1 MKFYNVYHDIK
12 NNVKLAL
19 MSLWTPGNHPM
30 RQYIDELL
38 SRESETVLQPPVFQS
53 TFPWSGTDNDDWRN
67 CLIPQIQQIID
78 NSGRIPYTH
87 QADSFRAANEG
98 KSVVVT
104 SGTGSG
110 KTECFLYPVLSDI
123 FKNTQVGGIQA
134 IFLYPLNALMEDQ
147 RKRLADLCGPL
158 NISFAVYNG
167 NTKEYQA
174 TQNPL
179 CPQELMTRQAIR
191 NNPPNILLTNPS
203 MLEYILVRDQD
214 VPMIN
219 SSRRLKWIV
228 IDEAHTYSGSSAV
241 ELRNQIKRVLKAF
254 DVTLQDVQFACTSAT
269 IGDGADPQPLVDFI
283 SQLTGQDPDR
293 IIVINGNR
301 YLPALDEDELQQQ
314 LSHVHPDLT
323 CDNVLKLRH
332 EINEKPGMRLPD
344 MWNTL
349 IGSMNEYSHEKALKL
364 IDALC
369 EMQINDKPV
378 LSLRAHYFM
387 RTIDGIYTCLNPNCN
402 NNRPAT
408 PMGRLTTHKASRC
421 SCGAPLL
428 ELKQCK
434 RCGTF
439 EITGQY
445 DNNTGLIRQG
455 TVNIFGPIEEYSDVD
470 DDGDELIAQNGNT
483 TSFVLSKHY
492 QDYAPPRQNSINCF
506 RANISRVIGT
516 NNQLRYDVDMANGDW
531 VGSRNNNSANI
542 CPICARNESK
552 LYSFRASAKQVN
564 TWIAPVLLSESDAG
578 HGDQQNPKR
587 FGKYIAFTD
596 SRQGTAISA
605 KLFNSNA
612 EKTHVWNR
620 IIRALSIDYID
631 NCEIVPVRLRDDNIQ
646 DAFFTDTYYHHRKVV
661 DDDEINYRKAIMR
674 SLVGRRP
681 IYDPSIETL
690 GLVSIIF
697 PQVNRIDRPD
707 ILERHGIDNISD
719 SDWRN
724 FLKICIDYVLRFGN
738 HLQFMSDSEQR
749 YSRDSDKG
757 APILRDRWPMLNM
770 NDNGR
775 NVSESQN
782 RIVLL
787 LCAALGY
794 HSINELNDNVRRG
807 LIDSLLN
814 QAWDDLCHN
823 GILRSVTPDNGY
835 YDNYPNGFYI
845 DITRAQIKLNEQAW
859 ICPVTKKM
867 LDTIFCGYS
876 PSIVGYLNEANIERY
891 RVREA
896 PVRIPILNT
905 TDRNEI
911 DQWLQKDENVQN
923 LRGLGLWDILH
934 DQLFKCTEPYLT
946 AEHSAQINRD
956 TLRQY
961 TDEFVANRIN
971 VLNCSTTMEMGVDIG
986 DIDIVLMDTVPPA
999 AANYMQRAGRAG
1011 RQRQTKAIA
1020 FTLCNT
1026 TPVGARAF
1034 ENPMWAIES
1043 VDRMKKVVPSSTITQ
1058 RHINAFFFR
1067 QFLVDPNRNQ
1077 RNQLGMRVRST
1088 VTDFFDNGVFNDFLD
1103 YLDDI
1108 YFDTDI
1114 KAAFNEV
1121 FEGELYQNC
1130 LFNTKEAIIDI
1141 RFSYIN
1147 TIQELTNAHN
1157 AAAGNDLRQKAIRN
1171 QIGSLRS
1178 INLLQYLSENLF
1190 FPNANMPT
1198 GICTFDYSV
1207 RTETKQKSDIYDNL
1221 RHLYDDLDNATDDIT
1236 RQTIRDNINAQ
1247 FEVLERLK
1255 REASRDMR
1263 TALNEYAPDQWVVI
1277 NENNYKSEGIVFRN
1291 AFDAETY
1298 RRFYYRCNQCGKVY
1312 YGVNMP
1318 NDGTCP
1324 SCGNQLIGTRNM
1336 LNMQNSFY
1344 VQVFEPI
1351 GFRTDPFARRNQQN
1365 KAERQYYN
1373 IQTELLHIDWMSPN
1387 RKVHM
1392 CELVCNDAKGEILYY
1407 NTGHGRGFAV
1417 CTCGKASVIPYS
1429 NDPNY
1434 MTGHRHLYN
1443 HDTVCP
1449 DANIRRNVVLAGRLQ
1464 TDYVAMHFK
1473 DSAGAYIQD
1482 TNFAISMGVILRRAL
1497 ASHLGVDMNE
1507 IDFGWKND
1515 EVGIV
1520 LYLFDTNR
1528 GGSNYSKQMVDSNV
1542 CQEVFRIAL
1551 QLLES
1556 YVCHCEDF
1564 PGTACSSC
1572 LVDRDSQR
1580 LMSRLSKQAV
1590 INWFREQANYVVPPP
1605 QSVSNFSDAAQR
1617 SINDVVSLAKKTV
1630 NDDSIHSVTFCF
1642 TDDQMDSSQWLCVEH
1657 QFGQIVHSLIS
1668 RGKRVEFVLEYCAD
1682 QHTTIPERLPFCLL
1696 EFECRNIHLR
1706 AVRDMGDFKTAMII
1720 RGNHGI
1726 QRFFIDDGGTI
1737 PMNDTWGSCNE
1748 LYFDSVD
1755 PQWDDVH
1762 LPTLNELYNQRN
1774 ANEIIK
1780 AGEIFL
1786 NLNQNVRI
1794 DHLFNDAITPALQ
1807 LNDQELAELE
1817 RILNGQNVRIN
1828 YSDRYVNSP
1837 LSCLMIVYLIQ
1848 ELRERFG
1855 FTIEQIDLQ
1864 LSDDVNNT
1872 RWNDYTYIKFNYPN
1886 PDMRDNDLISRFR
1899 DVLDIEPTIY
1909 NDPTHYRTL
1918 YIENEN
1924 GEYVDIRPDHG
1935 ISGGWNHTGR
1945 EQYQEWLL
1953 LDGSV
1958 RVTKHDEDDILYY
1971 LLTGRNNE

>member
-19 MSLWTPGNHPM
+19 MSLWTPGDHPM
-30 RQYIDELL
+30 RQHIDELL

-53 TFPWSGTDNDDWRN
+53 TFPWKCTDNEDWRN
-67 CLIPQIQQIID
+67 HLIPQIQQIID
-78 NSGRIPYTH
+78 NDNRTPYTH
-87 QADSFRAANEG
+87 QAESFREANEG
-98 KSVVVT
+98 NSIVVT

-123 FKNTQVGGIQA
+123 FKNAQVGGIQA

-147 RKRLADLCGPL
+147 RQRLADICRPL

-167 NTKEYQA
+167 NTKEYRA
-174 TQNPL
+174 MQNPL

-191 NNPPNILLTNPS
+191 NTPPNILLTNPS

-214 VPMIN
+214 VNMIN
-219 SSRRLKWIV
+219 NSRRLKWIV

-241 ELRNQIKRVLKAF
+241 ELGNQIKRVLNAF
-254 DVTLQDVQFACTSAT
+254 DVTLNDVQFACTSAT
-269 IGDGADPQPLVDFI
+269 IGDGSDPKPLVDFI
-283 SQLTGQDPDR
+283 SQLTGQDPAR
-293 IIVINGNR
+293 IRVINGER
-301 YLPALDEDELQQQ
+301 HLPELDETELQQALVQ
-314 LSHVHPDLT
+314 VHPALT
-323 CDNVLKLRH
+323 TENVLKLRH

-344 MWNTL
+344 IWKVIMGNL
-349 IGSMNEYSHEKALKL
+349 NDYSHEDALKL
-364 IDALC
+364 IDSLC
-369 EMQINDKPV
+369 EMRINDNPV

-455 TVNIFGPIEEYSDVD
+455 TVNVFDPIEEYSDVD
-470 DDGDELIAQNGNT
+470 DDGDELIAQDGNI

-506 RANISRVIGT
+506 RTNISRVVGT

-564 TWIAPVLLSESDAG
+564 TWIAPVLLTESDAG
-578 HGDQQNPKR
+578 HINPQNTRK

-612 EKTHVWNR
+612 ERTHVWNQ
-620 IIRALSIDYID
+620 IIDYLVCDRLNNNGVIR
-631 NCEIVPVRLRDDNIQ
+631 PVRLNGDIQ
-646 DAFFTDTYYHHRKVV
+646 DRFLINKYFAHRSEHPG
-661 DDDEINYRKAIMR
+661 DERSYRKAIMR
-674 SLVGRRP
+674 SLIGRRP
-681 IYDPSIETL
+681 VYEPSIENL
-690 GLVSIIF
+690 GLVSVIF
-697 PQVNRIDRPD
+697 PQIDNIDCPD
-707 ILERHGIDNISD
+707 ILERHDINVITRHE
-719 SDWRN
+719 WHN
-724 FLKICIDYVLRFGN
+724 FLKICVDYVLRFGN
-738 HLQFMSDSEQR
+738 RLNPMSTEEKK
-749 YSRDSDKG
+749 YTRDSDMGSPLKK
-757 APILRDRWPMLNM
+757 DDWPKLQINP
-770 NDNGR
+770 DNT
-775 NVSESQN
+775 VSEKQN

-787 LCAALGY
+787 LCAALGV
-794 HSINELNDNVRRG
+794 HTTNDLDNNNRAIIEG
-807 LIDSLLN
+807 LLN
-814 QAWDDLCHN
+814 HAWNDLVN
-823 GILRSVTPDNGY
+823 NRILTPTQRQDGY
-835 YDNYPNGFYI
+835 YL
-845 DITRAQIKLNEQAW
+845 DITSDLSVARIKLNESAW
-859 ICPVTKKM
+859 ICPVTKKL

-876 PSIVGYLNEANIERY
+876 PSMVGYLNAENIGRY
-891 RVREA
+891 RVTGE
-896 PVRIPILNT
+896 PVAIPTLNSNNIDIEQWLG
-905 TDRNEI
+905 TDR
-911 DQWLQKDENVQN
+911 NVQN
-923 LRGLGLWDILH
+923 LRNLGLWDILYE
-934 DQLFKCTEPYLT
+934 QLFKCSEPYLT

-956 TLRQY
+956 TLRRY
-961 TDEFVANRIN
+961 TDEFVNNRIN

-999 AANYMQRAGRAG
+999 AANYLQRAGRAG
-1011 RQRQTKAIA
+1011 RKGQTKAIA
-1020 FTLCNT
+1020 FTLCNA

-1043 VDRMKKVVPSSTITQ
+1043 VDSMKQVVPSDTITQ

-1067 QFLVDPNRNQ
+1067 QFLIDPKRNQ
-1077 RNQLGMRVRST
+1077 AGMRVRST
-1088 VTDFFDNGVFNDFLD
+1088 VTDFFDNGAFDDFLD
-1103 YLDDI
+1103 FLDDI
-1108 YFDTDI
+1108 YFDANIEAT
-1114 KAAFNEV
+1114 FNEV
-1121 FEGELYQNC
+1121 FEGKPYRHHLSITTQ
-1130 LFNTKEAIIDI
+1130 AIIDI
-1141 RFSYIN
+1141 RFSYN
-1147 TIQELTNAHN
+1147 AAIQELTNAHS
-1157 AAAGNDLRQKAIRN
+1157 AAAGNDLRQRAIRN
-1171 QIGSLRS
+1171 QIGSLRN

-1198 GICTFDYSV
+1198 GICTFDYSINEQ
-1207 RTETKQKSDIYDNL
+1207 TIQKSNIYDVL
-1221 RHLYDDLDNATDDIT
+1221 RQLYNDLNNANDDIT
-1236 RQTIRDNINAQ
+1236 RQIIKDNINAQ
-1247 FEVLERLK
+1247 FEALERLK

-1263 TALNEYAPDQWVVI
+1263 TALNEYAPGQWVVI

-1298 RRFYYRCNQCGKVY
+1298 RRFFYRCSQCGYVY
-1312 YGVNMP
+1312 YGVSKPDDGICP
-1318 NDGTCP
+1318 N
-1324 SCGNQLIGTRNM
+1324 CGNQLTGTRNRNM
-1336 LNMQNSFY
+1336 LNMQNRFF

-1351 GFRTDPFARRNQQN
+1351 GFRTDPFASRNQKN

-1373 IQTELLHIDWMSPN
+1373 IQTELLHIDWAHPN
-1387 RKVHM
+1387 RRVHM

-1407 NTGHGRGFAV
+1407 NIGHGRGFAV
-1417 CTCGKASVIPYS
+1417 CSCGKASVIPYN
-1429 NDPNY
+1429 NDPSH
-1434 MTGHRHLYN
+1434 MSGHRHLFN
-1443 HDTVCP
+1443 HNITCP
-1449 DANIRRNVVLAGRLQ
+1449 ETNIKRNVVLAGRLQ

-1497 ASHLGVDMNE
+1497 ASHLGVDISE

-1528 GGSNYSKQMVDSNV
+1528 GGSNYSKQMTDSNV
-1542 CQEVFRIAL
+1542 CQTVFSIAL
-1551 QLLES
+1551 HLLES

-1580 LMSRLSKQAV
+1580 LMSHLSKQAV
-1590 INWFREQANYVVPPP
+1590 LNWLREQANYVAPLP
-1605 QSVSNFSDAAQR
+1605 QPVKNFSNAAQR

-1682 QHTTIPERLPFCLL
+1682 RHTTIPERLPFCLL

-1706 AVRDMGDFKTAMII
+1706 AVRDMGNFKTAMII
-1720 RGNHGI
+1720 RGNYGI

>member
-87 QADSFRAANEG
+87 QADSFRAASEG
-98 KSVVVT
+98 KSIVVT

-123 FKNTQVGGIQA
+123 FENTQVGGIQA

-219 SSRRLKWIV
+219 NSRRLKWIV

-293 IIVINGNR
+293 IKVINGNR
-301 YLPALDEDELQQQ
+301 YLPALDEGELQQQ
-314 LSHVHPDLT
+314 LTQVCPALT
-323 CDNVLKLRH
+323 CDNVLRLRH
-332 EINEKPGMRLPD
+332 EINERPGMRLPD

-349 IGSMNEYSHEKALKL
+349 IGSMNGYSHENALKL

-369 EMQINDKPV
+369 EMQIDGKPV

-439 EITGQY
+439 EITGQF
-445 DNNTGLIRQG
+445 DNNAGLIRQG
-455 TVNIFGPIEEYSDVD
+455 TVNIFDPIEEYSDGD
-470 DDGDELIAQNGNT
+470 DDGDELIAQDENI
-483 TSFVLSKHY
+483 TSFVLSKY
-492 QDYAPPRQNSINCF
+492 CQEYAPPRNNINCF

-516 NNQLRYDVDMANGDW
+516 NNQLRYDGNMANGDW
-531 VGSRNNNSANI
+531 VGCRTVDTNVNI

-612 EKTHVWNR
+612 ETTHVWHR
-620 IIRALSIDYID
+620 IIEYLVNDRLIR
-631 NCEIVPVRLRDDNIQ
+631 NEIRPIYLNGDIQ
-646 DAFFTDTYYHHRKVV
+646 DQFLVEEYYNHRSERSG
-661 DDDEINYRKAIMR
+661 DERFYRKAIIR

-681 IYDPSIETL
+681 IYEPSIETL
-690 GLVSIIF
+690 GLISVLF
-697 PQVNRIDRPD
+697 PQIEHIDRPD
-707 ILERHGIDNISD
+707 ILEHYNIDVITD
-719 SDWRN
+719 KEWRN
-724 FLKICIDYVLRFGN
+724 FLKICVDYVLRFGN
-738 HLQFMSDSEQR
+738 RLNTMTREERR
-749 YSRDSDKG
+749 YTRDSDMG
-757 APILRDRWPMLNM
+757 SPLQENDWPKLKINS
-770 NDNGR
+770 DNTA
-775 NVSESQN
+775 SEKQN

-787 LCAALGY
+787 LCAALGF
-794 HSINELNDNVRRG
+794 HSTNDFNDNVNRDIIR
-807 LIDSLLN
+807 LLLE
-814 QAWDDLCHN
+814 QAWRDLVNHH
-823 GILRSVTPDNGY
+823 ILRETQRHD
-835 YDNYPNGFYI
+835 GFFV
-845 DITRAQIKLNEQAW
+845 DITSDQSRAQIKLNESAW
-859 ICPVTKKM
+859 VCPVTKKL

-876 PSIVGYLNEANIERY
+876 PSMVGYLNAANIERY

-911 DQWLQKDENVQN
+911 DQWLKDDNDVQN
-923 LRGLGLWDILH
+923 LRRLGLWDNLH
-934 DQLFKCTEPYLT
+934 DQLFNCTEPYLT

-956 TLRQY
+956 TLRRY
-961 TDEFVANRIN
+961 TDEFVNNRIN

-999 AANYMQRAGRAG
+999 ASNYMQRAGRAG

-1077 RNQLGMRVRST
+1077 RTQLGMRVRST
-1088 VTDFFDNGVFNDFLD
+1088 VTDFFDNGVIDDFLN
-1103 YLDDI
+1103 YLDDV
-1108 YFDTDI
+1108 YFDTNI

-1141 RFSYIN
+1141 RLSYVN
-1147 TIQELTNAHN
+1147 AIQELTNAHD
-1157 AAAGNDLRQKAIRN
+1157 AAARNSLRQKAIRN

-1178 INLLQYLSENLF
+1178 INLLQFLSENLF

-1198 GICTFDYSV
+1198 GICTFDYSIE
-1207 RTETKQKSDIYDNL
+1207 TETNQKSDIYNNL
-1221 RHLYDDLDNATDDIT
+1221 RQLYDDLNNANDDIT
-1236 RQTIRDNINAQ
+1236 RQTIRDSINAQ
-1247 FEVLERLK
+1247 FEALERLK

-1263 TALNEYAPDQWVVI
+1263 TALNEYAPGQWVVI

-1291 AFDAETY
+1291 SFDAETY
-1298 RRFYYRCNQCGKVY
+1298 RRFYYRCNQCGNVY

-1318 NDGTCP
+1318 NNSTCP
-1324 SCGNQLIGTRNM
+1324 NCGSSLIGTPNRLNIRN
-1336 LNMQNSFY
+1336 NFY

-1351 GFRTDPFARRNQQN
+1351 GFRTDPYATRNQRN

-1373 IQTELLHIDWMSPN
+1373 IQTELLHIDWMFPN

-1392 CELVCNDAKGEILYY
+1392 CELVCNDTKGEILYY

-1443 HDTVCP
+1443 HDTICP

-1473 DSAGAYIQD
+1473 DPTGAFIQD
-1482 TNFAISMGVILRRAL
+1482 ANFAISMGVILRRAL
-1497 ASHLGVDMNE
+1497 ASYLGVDLGE

-1528 GGSNYSKQMVDSNV
+1528 GGSNYSKQMADSNV

-1590 INWFREQANYVVPPP
+1590 LNWLRAQANYIAPLP
-1605 QSVSNFSDAAQR
+1605 QPILDFSGAAQR
-1617 SINDVVSLAKKTV
+1617 SINDIVSLAKKTV
-1630 NDDSIHSVTFCF
+1630 NDGNIQSVTFCF

-1682 QHTTIPERLPFCLL
+1682 RHTTIPERLPFCLL
-1696 EFECRNIHLR
+1696 EFECRNIRLH
-1706 AVRDMGDFKTAMII
+1706 AVRDMGDFKTAMIT
-1720 RGNHGI
+1720 RGNNGI

-1755 PQWDDVH
+1755 PQWLDVR

-1774 ANEIIK
+1774 GNEIIK
-1780 AGEIFL
+1780 AGEVFL
-1786 NLNQNVRI
+1786 NRNQSVRI
-1794 DHLFNDAITPALQ
+1794 DHLFEDAIMPALQ
-1807 LNDQELAELE
+1807 LTPQELSELN
-1817 RILNGQNVRIN
+1817 RILKGRNVWIN

-1848 ELRERFG
+1848 ELRDRFN
-1855 FTIEQIDLQ
+1855 FTINQIDLQ
-1864 LSDDVNNT
+1864 LSDDVNNSS
-1872 RWNDYTYIKFNYPN
+1872 WNDYSWIKFNYPN
-1886 PDMRDNDLISRFR
+1886 YDMRDNDLTSRID
-1899 DVLDIEPTIY
+1899 DVLGITPTIY

-1935 ISGGWNHTGR
+1935 ISGGWNLPGR
-1945 EQYQEWLL
+1945 EQYRAWRL
-1953 LDGSV
+1953 LDGGV
-1958 RVTKHDEDDILYY
+1958 RVAKRDEDDILFY